1 MSRKCTHMFLFVLFC
16 LFVFILFFKVILK
29 RNCHFRWQAC
39 RSLYNSVIRYRS
51 WTFSL
56 SPFFTTST
64 IQKPNGNFVRFSVVI
79 SFRLASFILG
89 TLTRICFINRRR
101 LKTIDKSYFSFF
113 SFRINLIKAHSRV
126 VKCLII
132 LYLERSKFRRRRA
145 SFTNL

>member
-1 MSRKCTHMFLFVLFC
+1 MYPHVPFCFVLFVR
-16 LFVFILFFKVILK
+16 FHFIFQSYFEHLETTW
-29 RNCHFRWQAC
+29 WQAC

-101 LKTIDKSYFSFF
+101 LKTIDNSYFSFF
-113 SFRINLIKAHSRV
+113 SFRINLIKVHSRV

>member
-1 MSRKCTHMFLFVLFC
+1 MYPHVPFCLVLFVRFH
-16 LFVFILFFKVILK
+16 FIFQSYFEHLETT
-29 RNCHFRWQAC
+29 WQAC

-101 LKTIDKSYFSFF
+101 LKTIDNSYFSFF
-113 SFRINLIKAHSRV
+113 SFRINLIKVHLRV